1 MESMSRSVTRVI
13 VDLSPAYELSDVA
26 LLRSAVVEEVGT
38 FDSEYCE
45 IVTADGRFEAMTAQD
60 VAALLGAGGTFE
72 SLCLK
77 LSSAEAHLTVFL
89 HYMRRGRRRRTPRRI
104 QIESPQRAFA
114 LGLKTTIDEFDRG
127 RKRRKWSG
135 RARRQTDLRTW
146 LTNVSVVVT
155 GSLTA
160 ASVLAIIA
168 SASLVMVLTGAG
180 LVAFVVLAGISLGR

>member
-60 VAALLGAGGTFE
+60 V
-72 SLCLK
+72 
-77 LSSAEAHLTVFL
+77 EAHLTVFL